1 MDLHTST
8 SPLADPRLAAAT
20 GPTRDNDTV
29 SQANDRHRSNGDDV
43 SIEVSSDT
51 SSASNVPE
59 EESDK
64 KAPETTAEQPDLE
77 KAGSK
82 RSSRHD
88 ENVHNYPNNLVDF
101 DGPDDTENPKNFS
114 KAKKWAVT
122 ASMGWMT
129 FVVTF
134 SSSIFSVAVEPVSQ
148 EFAISRVVATL
159 GVSLFLL
166 VSTSKTFHLVIESL
180 PHVVSFV
187 DLLVTDQYRDS
198 CLDPSSS
205 ALPQKPMAGAFLS
218 SSAMPSLGSS
228 ISPSHSP
235 KTLRRS

>member
-8 SPLADPRLAAAT
+8 SPQADPRATAAAR
-20 GPTRDNDTV
+20 PTNDTDAV

-59 EESDK
+59 VESDE
-64 KAPETTAEQPDLE
+64 KARETTAEQTDLE

-114 KAKKWAVT
+114 KAKKWAIT

-166 VSTSKTFHLVIESL
+166 VRTSKPFPCPKLSNHYLA
-180 PHVVSFV
+180 SF
-187 DLLVTDQYRDS
+187 
-198 CLDPSSS
+198 PS
-205 ALPQKPMAGAFLS
+205 
-218 SSAMPSLGSS
+218 
-228 ISPSHSP
+228 
-235 KTLRRS
+235 